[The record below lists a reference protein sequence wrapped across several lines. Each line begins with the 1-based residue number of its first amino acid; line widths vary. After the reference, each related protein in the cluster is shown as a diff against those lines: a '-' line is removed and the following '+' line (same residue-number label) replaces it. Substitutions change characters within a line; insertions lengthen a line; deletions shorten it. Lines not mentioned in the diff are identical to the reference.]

1 MNTRKL
7 LFANF
12 KRHKGIMVGSFIL
25 MFAISCILGTTLSIW
40 NNSEKYMKAE
50 IMRAGF
56 GDITAWVSADNDR
69 LSVLADNIVSL
80 NSVESVET
88 QKIIYSSYTIN
99 NQKSDSDG
107 QLIAVSPESQ
117 RYKFFNSNLS
127 GYKQSLPIINRGEV
141 YVSPSL
147 ISMFDAQI
155 GDEIS
160 FQIARNGKN
169 SVLKIAGYYEDPF
182 MGSSM
187 IGMKGFLISNSDMDE
202 IQNTIKSSGIDALA
216 KNGGMIHIFGDTE
229 NFTKISDL
237 RSDMNENTDLLRY
250 SDFVHSRNDILEFM
264 LILQNIFCGILVV
277 FTVVLIIVTIIV
289 LMHCIGG
296 SIETDFKNIAILKAI
311 GFTAKQ
317 LRIVQIIQYI
327 LPVTVGM
334 MLGIFTSVFAGKA
347 AASMMVTTT
356 GILVPA
362 SLPFLLCFFM
372 LAVILIMFAVFIWCV
387 TSKINHI
394 SPIRML
400 QNHNYKTNSKL
411 THILPI
417 IPKSLNISLALRQ
430 ILSGKRRYI
439 NVFMTSMLLVIFS
452 SSIGMMDTWLGSDG
466 KGLMDAFNPA
476 DHDIGVQATGTASAE
491 ELKNDILVFSD
502 IYDSYQLAMQN
513 ISLNG
518 TDYTANVVSQPERF
532 HILKG
537 KTCEKDNEIVIT
549 ETIAENMQLNIG
561 DNVNLRADKSGA
573 EYTVSGIYQCA
584 NDMGANIGISREGY
598 LKIGQN
604 DERIWCYHYFL
615 TDTTCKTEI
624 KETLETKYVSE
635 IYIHENSWPGLEGI
649 TSAMNLMII
658 FMYFTVT
665 LFILI
670 VTFMITGKI
679 IFSEKR
685 DFGIYKAIGFS
696 VTRLRMIFSMR
707 FAVISLAGAIVGTLI
722 GFVFADTVISQIMK
736 LFGISNFSVNP
747 SVIGNL
753 MPLIIVTVMFTVF
766 SYIAGSKIKEE
777 ETSVLTFDN

>member
-1 MNTRKL
+1 
-7 LFANF
+7 
-12 KRHKGIMVGSFIL
+12 
-25 MFAISCILGTTLSIW
+25 
-40 NNSEKYMKAE
+40 
-50 IMRAGF
+50 
-56 GDITAWVSADNDR
+56 
-69 LSVLADNIVSL
+69 
-80 NSVESVET
+80 
-88 QKIIYSSYTIN
+88 
-99 NQKSDSDG
+99 
-107 QLIAVSPESQ
+107 
-117 RYKFFNSNLS
+117 
-127 GYKQSLPIINRGEV
+127 
-141 YVSPSL
+141 
-147 ISMFDAQI
+147 
-155 GDEIS
+155 
-160 FQIARNGKN
+160 
-169 SVLKIAGYYEDPF
+169 
-182 MGSSM
+182 
-187 IGMKGFLISNSDMDE
+187 
-202 IQNTIKSSGIDALA
+202 
-216 KNGGMIHIFGDTE
+216 
-229 NFTKISDL
+229 
-237 RSDMNENTDLLRY
+237 
-250 SDFVHSRNDILEFM
+250 
-264 LILQNIFCGILVV
+264 
-277 FTVVLIIVTIIV
+277 
-289 LMHCIGG
+289 
-296 SIETDFKNIAILKAI
+296 
-311 GFTAKQ
+311 
-317 LRIVQIIQYI
+317 
-327 LPVTVGM
+327 
-334 MLGIFTSVFAGKA
+334 
-347 AASMMVTTT
+347 
-356 GILVPA
+356 
-362 SLPFLLCFFM
+362 
-372 LAVILIMFAVFIWCV
+372 
-387 TSKINHI
+387 
-394 SPIRML
+394 
-400 QNHNYKTNSKL
+400 
-411 THILPI
+411 
-417 IPKSLNISLALRQ
+417 
-430 ILSGKRRYI
+430 
-439 NVFMTSMLLVIFS
+439 
-452 SSIGMMDTWLGSDG
+452 MDTWLGSDG

-624 KETLETKYVSE
+624 KETLETKYGSE